1 MPELTDRM
9 KKQAR
14 ERIKRKKTKLGPSP
28 RSTGRPKLPGGSPVK
43 FKNKNKIKDLVKDK
57 LKQKKKTKS
66 TKTGLLSKAGLM
78 PVSTPGGIPK
88 VMSQKTAQ
96 KDAPKRSPI
105 PGKQPKDR
113 FRLPPELLRP
123 KNPPKKFMPMGG
135 PKKMKE
141 MGVIMR
147 APGGAVATNKQIMDL
162 AKKLKPTGRLNT
174 DDIRRVRE
182 MLRKGKKPV
191 LDSKG
196 KPVKN
201 LFQKADPV
209 KKMTP
214 EQKKQIERFKNVL
227 GKTMKPPRRQIK
239 KEGAIP
245 LKGAARGA
253 MRGMRKP
260 AGKMM
265 RAAARRM
272 RKTI

>member
-1 MPELTDRM
+1 MEI
-9 KKQAR
+9 A
-14 ERIKRKKTKLGPSP
+14 KL
-28 RSTGRPKLPGGSPVK
+28 
-43 FKNKNKIKDLVKDK
+43 
-57 LKQKKKTKS
+57 
-66 TKTGLLSKAGLM
+66 
-78 PVSTPGGIPK
+78 
-88 VMSQKTAQ
+88 
-96 KDAPKRSPI
+96 
-105 PGKQPKDR
+105 
-113 FRLPPELLRP
+113 
-123 KNPPKKFMPMGG
+123 
-135 PKKMKE
+135 
-141 MGVIMR
+141 
-147 APGGAVATNKQIMDL
+147 
-162 AKKLKPTGRLNT
+162 LKPTGRLNT

-227 GKTMKPPRRQIK
+227 KKIGSPPRRKIK
-239 KEGAIP
+239 KEGAMP

-272 RKTI
+272 KKTI

>member
-1 MPELTDRM
+1 MPELRRTPQ
-9 KKQAR
+9 KA
-14 ERIKRKKTKLGPSP
+14 KRKKTKLGPMSP
-28 RSTGRPKLPGGSPVK
+28 RPTGRPKTAFVPGGPPGTRPKTGPRAKPTPK
-43 FKNKNKIKDLVKDK
+43 FKFDIPTRDKFKKMANGGDLAKMMKTSGRINTDDLARAQGMLGNMLKAVK
-57 LKQKKKTKS
+57 
-66 TKTGLLSKAGLM
+66 
-78 PVSTPGGIPK
+78 
-88 VMSQKTAQ
+88 
-96 KDAPKRSPI
+96 
-105 PGKQPKDR
+105 
-113 FRLPPELLRP
+113 
-123 KNPPKKFMPMGG
+123 KNPSLVGAN
-135 PKKMKE
+135 KE
-141 MGVIMR
+141 
-147 APGGAVATNKQIMDL
+147 IMDL

-227 GKTMKPPRRQIK
+227 KKIGSPPRRQIK

-245 LKGAARGA
+245 LIGAARGA
-253 MRGMRKP
+253 MKGMRKP

-265 RAAARRM
+265 KTAARRM

>member
-1 MPELTDRM
+1 M
-9 KKQAR
+9 
-14 ERIKRKKTKLGPSP
+14 
-28 RSTGRPKLPGGSPVK
+28 RPKPTGSATQK
-43 FKNKNKIKDLVKDK
+43 KKLQEMLKKKKKDSLKNKVKEK
-57 LKQKKKTKS
+57 LKNKKKTKS

-96 KDAPKRSPI
+96 KDPPPSRRRPT
-105 PGKQPKDR
+105 PGNKID
-113 FRLPPELLRP
+113 RLPPELLRP
-123 KNPPKKFMPMGG
+123 KNPPKKFIPMKDGG
-135 PKKMKE
+135 PLAKKMKTSGRINTDDLARAQGMLGNMLKAVKKNPSLVGANKE
-141 MGVIMR
+141 IM
-147 APGGAVATNKQIMDL
+147 NL

-227 GKTMKPPRRQIK
+227 KKIGSPPRRQIK

-245 LKGAARGA
+245 LIGAARGA
-253 MRGMRKP
+253 MKGMRKP

-265 RAAARRM
+265 KTAARRM